1 MDANRTNPA
10 SELKSELARF
20 CLPPA
25 NRDLDRRLAWVNSIC
40 IFFLLIGLVGAKPAS
55 ISRQPP
61 PALVEVVPAI
71 IEPTPPPPATEEP
84 PPRNETEQDKQDTP
98 QVVVVTPE
106 SPSINFAVPTIG
118 NLSVPSSIAQAPPLA
133 PMKPVA
139 PLRSRPT
146 AISTTGNGGERPAP
160 PYPKIAVEQGQQ
172 GSVTL
177 LITVDDAG
185 KITQVEIKES
195 SGSPLLDRTALEW
208 VKKHWIIPPINGSRL
223 YEFTTIYQLERN

>member
-1 MDANRTNPA
+1 M
-10 SELKSELARF
+10 KSELARF

-25 NRDLDRRLAWVNSIC
+25 NRDPNRKLAWVNSIC
-40 IFFLLIGLVGAKPAS
+40 IFILLIGLVGAKPGS
-55 ISRQPP
+55 ISRQSP
-61 PALVEVVPAI
+61 PALVEVVPTI

-84 PPRNETEQDKQDTP
+84 QPRNEAEQDKPDTP

-106 SPSINFAVPTIG
+106 TPAINFAVPTIG
-118 NLSVPSSIAQAPPLA
+118 NLVAPSSIAQAPPLE

-160 PYPKIAVEQGQQ
+160 PYPKIALEQGEQ

-185 KITQVEIKES
+185 NISQVELKES
-195 SGSPLLDRTALEW
+195 SGSALLDRTALDY
-208 VKKHWIIPPINGSRL
+208 VRRHWIIPPINGSRF
-223 YEFTTIYQLERN
+223 YESTITFQLSK